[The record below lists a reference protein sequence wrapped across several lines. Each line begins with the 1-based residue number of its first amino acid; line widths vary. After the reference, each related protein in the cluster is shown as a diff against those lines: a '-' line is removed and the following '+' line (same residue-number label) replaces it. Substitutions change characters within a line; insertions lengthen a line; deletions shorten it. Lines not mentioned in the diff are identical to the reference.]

1 MMGVTEEEV
10 NGVQKDATPDMRILG
25 FEDEERRRLRLKKLS
40 STSIKLPQG
49 PYIFCGFRTLQLPG
63 VEVSHYDPLSFFLLK
78 VDEVNVYHLEFKV
91 TP

>member
-10 NGVQKDATPDMRILG
+10 SGVQKDAMPDMRILG
-25 FEDEERRRLRLKKLS
+25 FEDEERRLRLKKFS

-63 VEVSHYDPLSFFLLK
+63 VEVSHYELVS
-78 VDEVNVYHLEFKV
+78 
-91 TP
+91 

>member
-1 MMGVTEEEV
+1 MGVTEEEV